1 MAIATLPSWQAAVS
15 GYPSLMVSSLT
26 LPLELE
32 FGPLFST
39 RDERS
44 CESLATL
51 TPACQ
56 KLCGEKSLPLEM
68 LKMPVFHEQFPI

>member
-1 MAIATLPSWQAAVS
+1 MAIATLPPWQAAAS
-15 GYPSLMVSSLT
+15 GYPSLVVSSLT

-39 RDERS
+39 CDERS
-44 CESLATL
+44 YESLATL

-56 KLCGEKSLPLEM
+56 KLCGEKSLPPEL
-68 LKMPVFHEQFPI
+68 LKMPVLHELCPI